1 MRLLS
6 ADFDKDGTGSVASGL
21 VDGVANW
28 CEALAG
34 GVSLQAALTRLLRA
48 VHADAGMLVR
58 THRSDFRPVA
68 IASHDMRAQV
78 VERPLRVS
86 YADGF
91 FGAPMRVPRNA
102 SIWLGSVQANEADL
116 ECSPALREWQ
126 GSRGLKEFVVLVL
139 AGGPTTR
146 DHIELHFSQR
156 LTPDVLNMLTA
167 LLPTLARTW
176 AARQVG
182 LVTRTVVNHR
192 LASRP
197 QLNDVTSRPILSA
210 TNPARLSRAEF
221 RVCLLLSR
229 GLSVAGIS
237 EELKLSDATIR
248 THLRN
253 TYAKVHTSCLAE
265 LVFLLLSPQ
274 HAYQHSDVRCA

>member
-1 MRLLS
+1 MTALS
-6 ADFDKDGTGSVASGL
+6 AEFNGSNFGSSATGL

-28 CEALAG
+28 CEALSG
-34 GVSLQAALTRLLRA
+34 SVSLQVALTRLMRA
-48 VHADAGMLVR
+48 VGAEAGMLVR
-58 THRSDFRPVA
+58 THRSDCRPVA
-68 IASHDMRAQV
+68 IATHDLRANT

-86 YADGF
+86 FADGF
-91 FGAPMRVPRNA
+91 FGPAMQVPRSA
-102 SIWLGSVQANEADL
+102 SIWLGSAQANEPRQ
-116 ECSPALREWQ
+116 EGNPALIEWQ
-126 GSRGLKEFVVLVL
+126 RSRDFKEFVVLVL
-139 AGGPTTR
+139 SGGATVR
-146 DHIELHFSQR
+146 DHIEMHFSHQ
-156 LTPDVLNMLTA
+156 LTQDVLQKLSA
-167 LLPTLARTW
+167 LLPTLSRTW

-192 LASRP
+192 VANRPNLADP
-197 QLNDVTSRPILSA
+197 TSRPILSS

-253 TYAKVHTSCLAE
+253 TYAKVNTNCLAE
-265 LVFLLLSPQ
+265 LVFLLLSPRN
-274 HAYQHSDVRCA
+274 SLDVADIRCA

>member
-1 MRLLS
+1 MNVLP
-6 ADFDKDGTGSVASGL
+6 ADFGNRVSGSVASGL
-21 VDGVANW
+21 IDGVANW

-48 VHADAGMLVR
+48 VHAEAGMLVR
-58 THRSDFRPVA
+58 THRTDARPVA
-68 IASHDMRAQV
+68 IATHDTRSQL

-86 YADGF
+86 YADSF
-91 FGAPMRVPRNA
+91 FGTPMLTPRNA
-102 SIWLGSVQANEADL
+102 SIWQGSVLANDADPN
-116 ECSPALREWQ
+116 CSPALREWQ
-126 GSRGLKEFVVLVL
+126 ASRGLKDFVVLVL
-139 AGGPTTR
+139 SGGPTTR
-146 DHIELHFSQR
+146 DHIELHFSHH
-156 LTPDVLNMLTA
+156 LSTDVLGMLTA

-192 LASRP
+192 IAARP
-197 QLNDVTSRPILSA
+197 TLPDATFRPILGPS
-210 TNPARLSRAEF
+210 NPARLSRAEF

-253 TYAKVHTSCLAE
+253 TYAKANTSSLAE
-265 LVFLLLSPQ
+265 LVFLLLSSKAAPDL
-274 HAYQHSDVRCA
+274 ADIRCA

>member
-1 MRLLS
+1 M
-6 ADFDKDGTGSVASGL
+6 GSVPAEFGDRTSDLVASGL

-34 GVSLQAALTRLLRA
+34 GVSLQAALRQLLRA
-48 VHADAGMLVR
+48 VNAEAGMLVR
-58 THRSDFRPVA
+58 THRSDVRSVGITTHDA
-68 IASHDMRAQV
+68 RSHS
-78 VERPLRVS
+78 VERPLRLS
-86 YADGF
+86 YADSF
-91 FGAPMRVPRNA
+91 FGPPMRMPRTS
-102 SIWLGSVQANEADL
+102 SIWVGSAHANDADAD
-116 ECSPALREWQ
+116 CDPALKEWQ
-126 GSRGLKEFVVLVL
+126 KSRGMKEFVVLVL
-139 AGGPTTR
+139 SGGPATR
-146 DHIELHFSQR
+146 DHIELHFSQY
-156 LTPDVLNMLTA
+156 LTPDVLGMLKA

-192 LASRP
+192 NSGRP
-197 QLNDVTSRPILSA
+197 VLPETPYRPILGA

-237 EELKLSDATIR
+237 EELQLSDATIR

-253 TYAKVHTSCLAE
+253 T
-265 LVFLLLSPQ
+265 
-274 HAYQHSDVRCA
+274 

>member
-1 MRLLS
+1 MSVLPAEFGKSDAGS
-6 ADFDKDGTGSVASGL
+6 AASDL

-34 GVSLQAALTRLLRA
+34 GVSLQAAMTRLLRA
-48 VHADAGMLVR
+48 VHAEAGMLVR

-68 IASHDMRAQV
+68 IVTHDARAQL

-86 YADGF
+86 YADSF
-91 FGAPMRVPRNA
+91 FGAPMRVPRSA
-102 SIWLGSVQANEADL
+102 SIWLGSAQANEADAD
-116 ECSPALREWQ
+116 CSPALGEWQ
-126 GSRGLKEFVVLVL
+126 ASRGLKEFVVLVL

-146 DHIELHFSQR
+146 DHIELHFSHR
-156 LTPDVLNMLTA
+156 LTPDVLNMLAA

-192 LASRP
+192 IASRP
-197 QLNDVTSRPILSA
+197 TLADTTSRPILSA
-210 TNPARLSRAEF
+210 SNPARLSRAEF

-253 TYAKVHTSCLAE
+253 TYAKVNTNCLAE
-265 LVFLLLSPQ
+265 LVFLLLSPRN
-274 HAYQHSDVRCA
+274 APDLSDIRCA

>member
-1 MRLLS
+1 MSGLPEEIEGLDS
-6 ADFDKDGTGSVASGL
+6 GSEVCGL
-21 VDGVANW
+21 VDGIANW

-34 GVSLQAALTRLLRA
+34 SVSLQEALTRLLRA
-48 VHADAGMLVR
+48 VHAEAGMLVR

-68 IASHDMRAQV
+68 IASHDMRGHK
-78 VERPLRVS
+78 VERPLRTS
-86 YADGF
+86 FADSF
-91 FGAPMRVPRNA
+91 FGAPMRAPRNA
-102 SIWLGSVQANEADL
+102 SIWVGSVQGNEADAD
-116 ECSPALREWQ
+116 CNPALGEWQ

-139 AGGPTTR
+139 IGGPVTR
-146 DHIELHFSQR
+146 DHIELHFAHRLSPEVLQR
-156 LTPDVLNMLTA
+156 LSA

-192 LASRP
+192 IASRP
-197 QLNDVTSRPILSA
+197 AFANPTARPILST

-237 EELKLSDATIR
+237 EELQLSDATIR

-253 TYAKVHTSCLAE
+253 TYAKVNTNCLAE
-265 LVFLLLSPQ
+265 LVFLLLSPNSTPEL
-274 HAYQHSDVRCA
+274 AKSRCA